1 MRNST
6 TRIAAMGLLAAAVF
20 FSGVASAFSVDD
32 FETVSNPAEALF
44 FSFDLVGP
52 GNSNAGDLAQLDF
65 GLAVTVDGSQ
75 IVFEFINNSPIS
87 SVIAQIYF
95 DDGGEALI
103 GNGVVLST
111 EVNNVLNF
119 TIGGGSPADLPGGNT
134 VGFEANTALNA
145 YATNPKPKNGVGPN
159 ENLILGY
166 DSLVDVALVAAALS
180 DGSLRM
186 GFHVQSIGASGDS
199 DAFVSTPFVPG
210 DGPQD
215 PNPQNP
221 VPEPATL
228 VLLGMGASFLAARKR
243 FVG

>member
-1 MRNST
+1 
-6 TRIAAMGLLAAAVF
+6 MGLLAAAVF

-75 IVFEFINNSPIS
+75 LVFEFINNSPIS

-111 EVNNVLNF
+111 EVNKELSF
-119 TIGGGSPADLPGGNT
+119 TIGDASNGNLPGGNT
-134 VGFEANTALNA
+134 IGFQANSALTAFA
-145 YATNPKPKNGVGPN
+145 DSPAPKNGVGAG

-166 DSLVDVALVAAALS
+166 DSLVDIALVTAALA
-180 DGSLRM
+180 DGSLQI
-186 GFHVQSIGASGDS
+186 GFHAQSIGASGDS

-215 PNPQNP
+215 PDPQNP